1 MRLLGRH
8 ETLKENK
15 IQPKAMINE
24 ENRGD
29 WNDEWRRNEEIWG
42 KKKQENSGNFYKEND
57 RDENREE
64 QMESKLYGALGT

>member
-1 MRLLGRH
+1 
-8 ETLKENK
+8 
-15 IQPKAMINE
+15 MINE

-57 RDENREE
+57 RDDNREE